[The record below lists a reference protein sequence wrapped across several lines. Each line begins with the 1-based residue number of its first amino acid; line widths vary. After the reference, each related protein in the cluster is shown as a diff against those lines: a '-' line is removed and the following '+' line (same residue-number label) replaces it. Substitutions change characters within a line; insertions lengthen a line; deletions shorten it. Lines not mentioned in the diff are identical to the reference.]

1 MNKEQFLDELEKLL
15 QDIDSIERDE
25 ALNYYRD
32 YFEDA
37 GSEHEQEVI
46 DELGTPEK
54 VAQTIKE
61 GLGVEN
67 HQDIKPDINEQE
79 NEEVIHHYNERNTR
93 ILRGIIVVLLVL
105 LILPTIGGVGGLVVA
120 AFGLF
125 LSIVCIGIFGTF
137 GLLCALV
144 ALVVGAIKMVMD
156 GLIAGG
162 LVCLGVGL
170 LLFSL
175 SYLTSLMTVSIF
187 KYLPQAFRA
196 LIDLGKDIY
205 NKVVG

>member
-1 MNKEQFLDELEKLL
+1 M
-15 QDIDSIERDE
+15 
-25 ALNYYRD
+25 
-32 YFEDA
+32 
-37 GSEHEQEVI
+37 
-46 DELGTPEK
+46 
-54 VAQTIKE
+54 
-61 GLGVEN
+61 
-67 HQDIKPDINEQE
+67 
-79 NEEVIHHYNERNTR
+79 
-93 ILRGIIVVLLVL
+93 
-105 LILPTIGGVGGLVVA
+105 VA

-144 ALVVGAIKMVMD
+144 ALVVVAIKMFMD

-162 LVCLGVGL
+162 LICLGVGL

>member
-61 GLGVEN
+61 GL
-67 HQDIKPDINEQE
+67 DINEQE

-93 ILRGIIVVLLVL
+93 NIKRNHCCFISFTYFTNNWWCWWFSSSSVWFISFNCMYRYIWYIWIVM
-105 LILPTIGGVGGLVVA
+105 
-120 AFGLF
+120 
-125 LSIVCIGIFGTF
+125 C
-137 GLLCALV
+137 
-144 ALVVGAIKMVMD
+144 
-156 GLIAGG
+156 
-162 LVCLGVGL
+162 
-170 LLFSL
+170 FSCF
-175 SYLTSLMTVSIF
+175 SCCCY
-187 KYLPQAFRA
+187 
-196 LIDLGKDIY
+196 
-205 NKVVG
+205 

>member
-15 QDIDSIERDE
+15 QDIDSIERNE

-61 GLGVEN
+61 GL
-67 HQDIKPDINEQE
+67 DINEQE
-79 NEEVIHHYNERNTR
+79 NEEVIHHYNESKYTYIKRNHCCFISFTYF
-93 ILRGIIVVLLVL
+93 
-105 LILPTIGGVGGLVVA
+105 TNNWWCWWFSSA

-144 ALVVGAIKMVMD
+144 ALVVVAIKMFMD

-162 LVCLGVGL
+162 LICLGVGL

-175 SYLTSLMTVSIF
+175 SYLTSFNDSQYF
-187 KYLPQAFRA
+187 
-196 LIDLGKDIY
+196 
-205 NKVVG
+205 

>member
-1 MNKEQFLDELEKLL
+1 MNKEQFLKELEDLL
-15 QDIDSIERDE
+15 QDIDATEREE

-37 GSEHEQEVI
+37 GSEHEQEI
-46 DELGTPEK
+46 IKELESPKK

-67 HQDIKPDINEQE
+67 HQDIKSDH
-79 NEEVIHHYNERNTR
+79 EEIHHFNERNMR
-93 ILRGIIVVLLVL
+93 ILRGIVVILLVLLVL
-105 LILPTIGGVGGLVVA
+105 PTVGGIGGL
-120 AFGLF
+120 
-125 LSIVCIGIFGTF
+125 IFGTF
-137 GLLCALV
+137 GLLCAVV
-144 ALVVGAIKMVMD
+144 ALAVVALRLFID

-162 LVCLGVGL
+162 LICLGIGL
-170 LLFSL
+170 LLVSL
-175 SYLTSLMTVSIF
+175 SYLTSLMTVSLF

-196 LIDLGKDIY
+196 MIDLGKNIY

>member
-1 MNKEQFLDELEKLL
+1 M
-15 QDIDSIERDE
+15 S
-25 ALNYYRD
+25 ALNACGKYLKILTVIK
-32 YFEDA
+32 
-37 GSEHEQEVI
+37 EVI

-61 GLGVEN
+61 GL
-67 HQDIKPDINEQE
+67 DINEQE

-144 ALVVGAIKMVMD
+144 ALVVVAIKMFMD
-156 GLIAGG
+156 GSIAGG
-162 LVCLGVGL
+162 LICLGVGL

-175 SYLTSLMTVSIF
+175 SYLNGMAIGYVSKSFPSSVCIFFSTSFNAT
-187 KYLPQAFRA
+187 KYPPFTFLRRRLF
-196 LIDLGKDIY
+196 L
-205 NKVVG
+205 

>member
-1 MNKEQFLDELEKLL
+1 MNKEQFLKELEDLL
-15 QDIDSIERDE
+15 QDIDATEREE

-61 GLGVEN
+61 GL
-67 HQDIKPDINEQE
+67 DINEQE

-105 LILPTIGGVGGLVVA
+105 LILPTVGGLVVA

-144 ALVVGAIKMVMD
+144 ALVVVAIKMFMD

-162 LVCLGVGL
+162 LICLGVGL

>member
-61 GLGVEN
+61 GL
-67 HQDIKPDINEQE
+67 DINEQE

-144 ALVVGAIKMVMD
+144 ALVVVAIKMFMD

-162 LVCLGVGL
+162 LICLGVGL

-187 KYLPQAFRA
+187 KYLPKAFRA

-205 NKVVG
+205 NKVVD

>member
-61 GLGVEN
+61 GL
-67 HQDIKPDINEQE
+67 DINEQE

-93 ILRGIIVVLLVL
+93 ILRVIIVVLLVL

-125 LSIVCIGIFGTF
+125 
-137 GLLCALV
+137 GLWCALV
-144 ALVVGAIKMVMD
+144 ALVVVAIKMFMD

-162 LVCLGVGL
+162 LICLGVGL

>member
-54 VAQTIKE
+54 VAQ

-67 HQDIKPDINEQE
+67 QQDIKSDYEG
-79 NEEVIHHYNERNTR
+79 IHHYNERNTR

-105 LILPTIGGVGGLVVA
+105 LVLPTVGGIGGLIGGA
-120 AFGLF
+120 IGLF
-125 LSIVCIGIFGTF
+125 IGIVCVGVFGTF
-137 GLLCALV
+137 GLLCAVV
-144 ALVVGAIKMVMD
+144 ALAVVAIRLFID

-162 LVCLGVGL
+162 LICLGIGL
-170 LLFSL
+170 LLVSL
-175 SYLTSLMTVSIF
+175 SYLTSLMTVSLF

-196 LIDLGKDIY
+196 MIDLGKNIY

>member
-1 MNKEQFLDELEKLL
+1 MNKEQFLKELEDLL
-15 QDIDSIERDE
+15 QDIDATEREE

-37 GSEHEQEVI
+37 GSEHEQEI
-46 DELGTPEK
+46 IKELESPKK

-67 HQDIKPDINEQE
+67 HQDIKPDY
-79 NEEVIHHYNERNTR
+79 EEIHHFNERNMR

-105 LILPTIGGVGGLVVA
+105 LVLPTVGGIGGL
-120 AFGLF
+120 
-125 LSIVCIGIFGTF
+125 I
-137 GLLCALV
+137 
-144 ALVVGAIKMVMD
+144 VGAIGLFID

-162 LVCLGVGL
+162 LICLGIGL
-170 LLFSL
+170 LLVSL
-175 SYLTSLMTVSIF
+175 SYLTSLMTVSLF

-196 LIDLGKDIY
+196 MIDLGKNIY

>member
-1 MNKEQFLDELEKLL
+1 MNKEQFLKELEDLL
-15 QDIDSIERDE
+15 QDIDATEREE

-37 GSEHEQEVI
+37 GSEHEQEI
-46 DELGTPEK
+46 IKELESPEK

-67 HQDIKPDINEQE
+67 HQDIKSDYEE
-79 NEEVIHHYNERNTR
+79 NHYNNERNTR

-105 LILPTIGGVGGLVVA
+105 LFLPTVGGIGGLIVGA
-120 AFGLF
+120 IGLF
-125 LSIVCIGIFGTF
+125 IGIVCIGIFGTF
-137 GLLCALV
+137 GLLCAVV
-144 ALVVGAIKMVMD
+144 ALAVVAIRLFID

-162 LVCLGVGL
+162 LICLGIGL
-170 LLFSL
+170 LLVSL
-175 SYLTSLMTVSIF
+175 SYLTSLMTVSLF

-196 LIDLGKDIY
+196 MIDLGKNIY